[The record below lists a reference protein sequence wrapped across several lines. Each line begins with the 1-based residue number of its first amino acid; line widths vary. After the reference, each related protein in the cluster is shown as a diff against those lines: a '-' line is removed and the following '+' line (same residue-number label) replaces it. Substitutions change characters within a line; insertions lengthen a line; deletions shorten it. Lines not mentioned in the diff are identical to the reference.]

1 MILVGAS
8 DSIAAGATSATTVNC
23 TICGAQTDNST
34 PPVNQKFDVL
44 YQGQLASS
52 VTAVIS
58 NSASQEI
65 LIKSIHLYNTSSSV
79 IQTVT
84 FALNGTA
91 SSNTICTVSIPTSG
105 WATYIDGQ
113 GWTIYTSTGLQIIG
127 GGLIGRGL
135 GTPDSATVSLT
146 ASTQVIQ
153 TGTKFQLPTGYL
165 AVGQRYRFTI
175 NLIKTAAG
183 TATWTAKVC
192 YGVNGTTADG
202 AIATWTSGTNT
213 AAVDQARLTIEMRI
227 TALGSGTSATA
238 ACTAFYVNTLTNA
251 TGFGVINPVPGSTA
265 GFDSTATTP
274 YFHVDITQGASAVVT
289 GVGMAEQIN

>member
-8 DSIAAGATSATTVNC
+8 DSIAARSTSATTVNC
-23 TICGAQTDNST
+23 TICGAQTDASA

-52 VTAVIS
+52 VTALIS
-58 NSASQEI
+58 NSASQEL
-65 LIKSIHLYNTSSSV
+65 LIKSIFLFNTGASV
-79 IQTVT
+79 QTVG
-84 FALNGTA
+84 FYLNGTSA
-91 SSNTICTVSIPTSG
+91 SNQIFSVAIPANG
-105 WATYIDGQ
+105 QAVYEDGA

-135 GTPDSATVSLT
+135 GTPASATTSLT
-146 ASTQVIQ
+146 ASTQVVQ
-153 TGTKFQLPTGYL
+153 GGTLFQLPTGYL
-165 AVGQRYRFTI
+165 AVGQRYRWMI

-213 AAVDQARLTIEMRI
+213 AAVDQATLIIEMRI

-238 ACTAFYVNTLTNA
+238 ACTAFYTNTLTNA

-274 YFHVDITQGASAVVT
+274 YFHVDLTMGASAVVT